1 MNAQELQQRLSLHQS
16 FLVANDGQFLGKLT
30 LNRYD
35 SESIFNKYGNYGN
48 PYSSTSIFNKY
59 SSYGS
64 PYSSLSPS
72 NPYTS
77 TPPAIYL
84 KGIFY
89 GYLTK
94 NNYIG
99 GVRLDPD
106 NITNWLEING
116 LRYQ

>member
-1 MNAQELQQRLSLHQS
+1 MNVQELQQRVSLRQS

-35 SESIFNKYGNYGN
+35 SESISNQYGNYGSH
-48 PYSSTSIFNKY
+48 YSATCIFNKY

-64 PYSSLSPS
+64 PYSSLSPF
-72 NPYTS
+72 NMYTS

-84 KGIFY
+84 KGVFY

-106 NITNWLEING
+106 NIMSWLEING
-116 LRYQ
+116 LRY